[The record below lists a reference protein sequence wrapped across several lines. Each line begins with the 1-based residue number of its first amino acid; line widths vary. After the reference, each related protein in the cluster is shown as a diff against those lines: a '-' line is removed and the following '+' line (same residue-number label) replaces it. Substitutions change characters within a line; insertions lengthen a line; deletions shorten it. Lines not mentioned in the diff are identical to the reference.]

1 MIKNPKNFIQ
11 KIHNSSKRNYLNRMN
26 LKKPIIM
33 NEAKKYSKKYWD
45 GSRSEG
51 YGGYKYISGY
61 WKGLAKKLISF
72 YRLKK
77 NAKILDIGCGKG
89 FLLYE
94 IHKLRPDLDITG
106 VDISNY
112 ALKLAIG
119 KDKIKYV
126 RHKAQNKFNYRNKY
140 FDLVISIGTLHN
152 LEIFDVK
159 KSINEISRIS
169 KSSYIMVESYKN
181 DLELF
186 NLQCW
191 ALTCE
196 SFFSKNEWE
205 WIFKILKFKGD
216 FEFIYFK

>member
-1 MIKNPKNFIQ
+1 MKNPKKFIQ
-11 KIHNSSKRNYLNRMN
+11 GIHNSSHRNYLSRVN
-26 LKKPIIM
+26 LKKSSIM
-33 NEAKKYSKKYWD
+33 SEAKKYSKKYWD

-51 YGGYKYISGY
+51 YGGYKYIPGY
-61 WKGLAKKLISF
+61 WKGLAKKLINF

-94 IHKLRPDLDITG
+94 IIKLRPDLDITG

-119 KDKIKYV
+119 KEKI
-126 RHKAQNKFNYRNKY
+126 NFNYKNKY

-152 LEIFDVK
+152 LEIYDLK
-159 KSINEISRIS
+159 KSLNEISRIS
-169 KSSYIMVESYKN
+169 KNSYIMVESYKN

-196 SFFSKNEWE
+196 SFFSQSAWR
-205 WIFKILKFKGD
+205 WIFKEFKYKGD
-216 FEFIYFK
+216 YEFIFFK

>member
-1 MIKNPKNFIQ
+1 MCLIDK
-11 KIHNSSKRNYLNRMN
+11 
-26 LKKPIIM
+26 
-33 NEAKKYSKKYWD
+33 AKKVVVYT
-45 GSRSEG
+45 
-51 YGGYKYISGY
+51 
-61 WKGLAKKLISF
+61 
-72 YRLKK
+72 
-77 NAKILDIGCGKG
+77 NAKIIPKNENLECLKNS
-89 FLLYE
+89 
-94 IHKLRPDLDITG
+94 KVV